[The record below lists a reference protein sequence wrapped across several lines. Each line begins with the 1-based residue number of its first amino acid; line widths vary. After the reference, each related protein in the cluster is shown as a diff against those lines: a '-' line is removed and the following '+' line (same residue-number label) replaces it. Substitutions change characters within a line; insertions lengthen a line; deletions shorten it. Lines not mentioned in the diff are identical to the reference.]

1 MNTANLIVAE
11 NFQAAWFKAIKYLSE
26 NKWSAWSL
34 VIQIKDVNCIDA
46 VLNEQI
52 IELADNLKIYRPK
65 KVAYTIF
72 PYGSYREDTSQDRLY
87 EKYTRYYNA
96 VKHKLTWGTYFDRMI
111 AYPGVN
117 GETNQLKNIIHAINT
132 REKSMQAAY
141 TIVIEIPG
149 NETTKPLGAP
159 CLNYL
164 AVQIDNL
171 TNTVNLLATYRN
183 HDFLQKAYGNYYG
196 LCKLLLFLAKETNKK
211 TGYLTCVSSHAYIDR
226 NKTELLKLIEAQ

>member
-11 NFQAAWFKAIKYLSE
+11 NFQAAWFKATKYLSE

-34 VIQIKDVNCIDA
+34 VVQIKDVNYIDPS
-46 VLNEQI
+46 LNERLI
-52 IELADNLKIYRPK
+52 KLADKLEIYRPK

-72 PYGSYREDTSQDRLY
+72 PYGFYRDNTTQQRLY
-87 EKYTRYYNA
+87 EKYSRYYNA
-96 VKHKLTWGTYFDRMI
+96 VKHKLTWGTYFNRMI

-117 GETNQLKNIIHAINT
+117 GETNQLKNIIYAINT

-141 TIVIEIPG
+141 TVVIEIPG
-149 NETTKPLGAP
+149 HETTRPLGAP

-164 AVQIDNL
+164 AVQIDN
-171 TNTVNLLATYRN
+171 TANTMNLLATYRN

-196 LCKLLLFLAKETNKK
+196 LCKLLSFLAKETSKN
-211 TGYLTCVSSHAYIDR
+211 TGYLTCVSSHAYVDK
-226 NKTELLKLIEAQ
+226 NKIELLKFIGAQ